1 MKTLL
6 EYPSKSLRGCQSR
19 DAETA
24 VLSDPL
30 AGCPMCAS
38 LCFVWWAD
46 ARHGRVSMLSF
57 HKANFSPSPAEHC
70 GRPFTVLSI
79 GKPSSALASQWKP
92 GPARCQLHSD
102 LRGRIF
108 PFLLSPPFLYYR
120 AQLPLPALP
129 GQPMTAH
136 SYSGTLE
143 LLSFTPSRRGQIPV
157 FIHCDSVVQ
166 VSGPAPLLCLPAS

>member
-57 HKANFSPSPAEHC
+57 HKANFSQA
-70 GRPFTVLSI
+70 
-79 GKPSSALASQWKP
+79 
-92 GPARCQLHSD
+92 
-102 LRGRIF
+102 
-108 PFLLSPPFLYYR
+108 LLSTVGG
-120 AQLPLPALP
+120 PLPSYLLVNPHLLWLP
-129 GQPMTAH
+129 
-136 SYSGTLE
+136 SGSLAQ
-143 LLSFTPSRRGQIPV
+143 RV
-157 FIHCDSVVQ
+157 
-166 VSGPAPLLCLPAS
+166 ASSILT